1 MSRRSP
7 APVRPAP
14 TVGGPA
20 PLVDSW
26 DEQTYVCKPGDNYA
40 SICMSIYKTDKYAKA
55 LEAYNRNHPRAGDAM
70 RATGA
75 IVPGDKVY
83 VPESNVLEKRH
94 GDMIA
99 QPNKPAAVGPG
110 SGTVQA
116 GFQTNASPPPPRTY
130 KVLTAAPLIEIAGRV
145 LNDSNRWGELAR
157 LNPGVDPENP
167 VKAGTVL
174 VLPPDT
180 TTPAVKP

>member
-1 MSRRSP
+1 
-7 APVRPAP
+7 
-14 TVGGPA
+14 
-20 PLVDSW
+20 
-26 DEQTYVCKPGDNYA
+26 
-40 SICMSIYKTDKYAKA
+40 
-55 LEAYNRNHPRAGDAM
+55 M

-99 QPNKPAAVGPG
+99 QPKPAAIGPG

-116 GFQTNASPPPPRTY
+116 GFQTTAAPPPGPTY
-130 KVLTAAPLIEIAGRV
+130 KVLTPEPLIGIAGRI
-145 LNDSNRWGELAR
+145 LNDSNRWGELAK

-174 VLPPDT
+174 VLPAGGP
-180 TTPAVKP
+180 TPAVRP